1 MEKKKFFSVRNICL
15 MGVMTALV
23 FALTG
28 LGINLP
34 SALGQ
39 TRVHFG
45 NIMCLLSSLLFGP
58 AIGPLAAGFGSA
70 LYDLTDPA
78 WAPEFWIT
86 FINKYVMSLVAG
98 LVFHKIRLGRESV
111 RVWFAGVAGIL
122 AYVVLYAA
130 KNIFSGV
137 FILGF
142 TYKVAVVEF
151 LTTKL
156 TVTLING
163 VLAVICAG
171 ALALALKP
179 ALKKAHL
186 M

>member
-1 MEKKKFFSVRNICL
+1 MTKKKFWTVQTVCVL
-15 MGVMTALV
+15 GLMTALV
-23 FALTG
+23 FVMTY
-28 LGINLP
+28 LGIDIP
-34 SALGQ
+34 SPLGKCKL
-39 TRVHFG
+39 HFG

-70 LYDLTDPA
+70 LYDLTDPS
-78 WAPEFWIT
+78 WAPEFWMT
-86 FINKYVMSLVAG
+86 FINKYAMSLVAG

-186 M
+186 L